1 MSQAASNSGFGPK
14 RPSRP
19 AKPGDST
26 TPPPPVPPTRG
37 DPTGTP
43 PEDHDDQ
50 AELAIADGGE
60 IPAWLDAAIPW
71 ISSILIHLGIF
82 LVLLFAIKAIST
94 VIHKKAH
101 PIIIP
106 QAWNSRFSLH
116 PGGHPH
122 PGHNNNP
129 LHSARQDIKRA
140 LSHSANTTTSINKL
154 LSDSS
159 QHSLAFIAVGPHGG
173 TASGGA
179 LASFGIPGGGMGSG
193 PPSQFMG
200 HGGNATRIVYIIDHA
215 GGMLDN
221 FGFLERKLDSSID
234 RLVPLQS
241 FSVIIFRKRFH
252 VLGPSA
258 RTGKLE
264 PATGKI
270 KQEVRAAI
278 KRVQPQGPN
287 AYRLNYFLKPFQAA
301 FRMHPQIIYFLT
313 NGSFDP
319 KLITEIQKLNKG
331 KKVIIF
337 TYAFFNHD
345 PIFNEQLK
353 KIAAENRGEY
363 KLVTR

>member
-1 MSQAASNSGFGPK
+1 MSQAASSSGNNPQ
-14 RPSRP
+14 RPARP
-19 AKPGDST
+19 AKPGDR
-26 TPPPPVPPTRG
+26 TPPPAPQRQS
-37 DPTGTP
+37 DPDGKKP
-43 PEDHDDQ
+43 DEQKNEDQ
-50 AELAIADGGE
+50 VELVAEGGE
-60 IPAWLDAAIPW
+60 LPPWLDASIPW
-71 ISSILIHLGIF
+71 ISSILIHLGIL
-82 LVLLFAIKAIST
+82 LVLIFAIKAIST

-101 PIIIP
+101 PIIVP

-140 LSHSANTTTSINKL
+140 LSHSANTTTSVNKL

-173 TASGGA
+173 TSSGGA

-200 HGGNATRIVYIIDHA
+200 RGGNATRIVYIIDHA

-221 FGFLERKLDSSID
+221 FGYLERRLDSSID

-241 FSVIIFRKRFH
+241 FAVIIFRKRFH

-258 RTGKLE
+258 HTGKLE
-264 PATGKI
+264 PATAMV

-278 KRVQPQGPN
+278 KKIQPQGPN
-287 AYRLNYFLKPFQAA
+287 AYRLNYFLRPFQAA
-301 FRMHPQIIYFLT
+301 FRMKPQIIYFLT

-319 KLITEIQKLNKG
+319 KLITEIRKLNKDN
-331 KKVIIF
+331 KVIIF